1 MFLLK
6 VIDAFKKHKLN
17 YAIAGGYA
25 VALHG
30 AVRGTVDIDVIVNI
44 SSSGFEKVEKAL
56 ESIGLQS
63 RLPVTAKDVYNFRN
77 EYIENRNMIAWN
89 FVNPSNPAEAVD
101 IMITEDLKSI
111 KTKTFQI
118 KDYDVKV
125 VSVKDLIKIKS
136 KSKRKQ
142 DIEDVNALRRL
153 TK

>member
-6 VIDAFKKHKLN
+6 VVDTFKKHKVN

-44 SSSGFEKVEKAL
+44 SISGFEKAEKVL
-56 ESIGLQS
+56 ESIGLKS
-63 RLPVTAKDVYNFRN
+63 RLPVTAKDVYNFRK

-111 KTKTFQI
+111 KTKTFRI
-118 KDYDVKV
+118 RDHDVKV